1 MSPRPALGG
10 LARRVIDANVRLS
23 RATERRLRLPTDKT
37 LWQAFGREVH
47 QLIGAQ
53 PDGATI
59 VDLGG
64 GRRCVFHHA
73 LRPELELIAVD
84 IDAHE
89 LALNEYATRK
99 VVADVSRELPLP
111 DRSVDL
117 LVSRAVLEHVEDV
130 GAAAH
135 HMARVLKPGARTVH
149 LVPARYSLFGIA
161 ARLLPFKPL
170 SWLLHTVMPWTIDQV
185 GFDVHYDRGWPAAMN
200 RTFRQAGF
208 REVKVD
214 VTWAQP
220 GYFEAVY
227 PLFLGQALYEAVVR
241 RLNVRPL
248 AAYMVVQAVR

>member
-1 MSPRPALGG
+1 M
-10 LARRVIDANVRLS
+10 
-23 RATERRLRLPTDKT
+23 
-37 LWQAFGREVH
+37 
-47 QLIGAQ
+47 
-53 PDGATI
+53 
-59 VDLGG
+59 
-64 GRRCVFHHA
+64 FHHA
-73 LRPELELIAVD
+73 LRPELELIVVD

-89 LALNEYATRK
+89 LALNEYATHK
-99 VVADVSRELPLP
+99 VVADVSRELPLR

-130 GAAAH
+130 AAAAR

-161 ARLLPFKPL
+161 ARLLPFRPL
-170 SWLLHTVMPWTIDQV
+170 SWLVHTVMPWTNDQV
-185 GFDVHYDRGWPAAMN
+185 GFDVHYDRGWPAAMD
-200 RTFRQAGF
+200 RTFREAGF

-241 RLNVRPL
+241 RLNVRLL
-248 AAYMVVQAVR
+248 AAYMVVRGVR